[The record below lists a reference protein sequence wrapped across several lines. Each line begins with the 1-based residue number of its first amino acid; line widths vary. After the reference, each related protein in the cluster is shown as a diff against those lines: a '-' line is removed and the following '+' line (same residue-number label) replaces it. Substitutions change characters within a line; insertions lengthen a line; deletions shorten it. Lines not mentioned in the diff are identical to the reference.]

1 MNRILSL
8 LLITMMAF
16 VGFACTET
24 KQATAE
30 EETTPSEI
38 VVEGTSS
45 DITFEVNVLND
56 SIPSPRKEMVTTIDG
71 VTVTVNYGS
80 PSVKGRT
87 IYGDLVPYDQVWRTG
102 ANEATIVT
110 VSGNAMVNGQSL
122 PAGTY
127 GLFTIP
133 GENDWT
139 LIFNKV
145 SEQWGAY
152 QYDEGEDQMRVKV
165 KPMAADA
172 ASETLEFG
180 VEGGKVVM
188 MWSDLKVPLPVKG
201 A

>member
-8 LLITMMAF
+8 LLIALMAF

-30 EETTPSEI
+30 EETVSTETMAA
-38 VVEGTSS
+38 ETAS
-45 DITFEVNVLND
+45 DVAFEVNVLND
-56 SIPSPRKEMVTTIDG
+56 SIPSPRKEMQATIDG
-71 VTVTVNYGS
+71 VSVTVNYGS

-87 IYGDLVPYDQVWRTG
+87 IFGDLVPYDQVWRTG
-102 ANEATIVT
+102 ANEATILT
-110 VSGNAMVNGQSL
+110 VSKDATINGQAL

-127 GLFTIP
+127 GFFTIP
-133 GENDWT
+133 GESDWT

-165 KPMAADA
+165 TPMAAEA
-172 ASETLEFG
+172 TSETLEFG
-180 VEGGKVVM
+180 VEEGKVVM
-188 MWSDLKVPLPVKG
+188 MWSDLKVPFPVMG
-201 A
+201 G

>member
-8 LLITMMAF
+8 LLITLMAF

-24 KQATAE
+24 KQATTE
-30 EETTPSEI
+30 EETTSTEMVTEETP
-38 VVEGTSS
+38 S
-45 DITFEVNVLND
+45 DIAFEVNILND
-56 SIPSPRKEMVTTIDG
+56 SIPSPRKEMVATIDG
-71 VTVTVNYGS
+71 VALTVNYGS

-87 IYGDLVPYDQVWRTG
+87 IFGDLVPFDQVWRTG
-102 ANEATIVT
+102 ANEATMIT
-110 VSGNAMVNGQSL
+110 LTKDATINGQSL

-127 GLFTIP
+127 GFFTIP
-133 GENDWT
+133 GESDWT

-165 KPMAADA
+165 TPMAAEA

-180 VEGGKVVM
+180 VEAGNVVM
-188 MWSDLKVPLPVKG
+188 MWSDMKVPFPVKG

>member
-8 LLITMMAF
+8 LLIALMAF

-30 EETTPSEI
+30 DETASIETVAEEMPSN
-38 VVEGTSS
+38 VA
-45 DITFEVNVLND
+45 FEVNILND

-102 ANEATIVT
+102 ANEATMVT
-110 VSGNAMVNGQSL
+110 VSKDAMVNGQSL

-133 GENDWT
+133 GESDWT

-165 KPMAADA
+165 APMAADA
-172 ASETLEFG
+172 TSETLEFG

-188 MWSDLKVPLPVKG
+188 MWSDMKVPLPVKG

>member
-8 LLITMMAF
+8 LLIALMEF

-30 EETTPSEI
+30 EETTSTEMMAEETPSD
-38 VVEGTSS
+38 VA
-45 DITFEVNVLND
+45 FEVNVLND
-56 SIPSPRKEMVTTIDG
+56 SIPSPRKEMKASIDG
-71 VTVTVNYGS
+71 VELTVNYGS

-87 IYGDLVPYDQVWRTG
+87 IFGDLVPYDQVWRTG
-102 ANEATIVT
+102 ANEATIIT
-110 VSGNAMVNGQSL
+110 ISKDATINGQAL

-127 GLFTIP
+127 GFFTIP
-133 GENDWT
+133 GESDWT

-165 KPMAADA
+165 TPMAADA

-180 VEGGKVVM
+180 VEEGNVVM
-188 MWSDLKVPLPVKG
+188 MWSDLKVPFPVMG
-201 A
+201 G